1 MKRSRCIGVAVLWL
15 CALAA
20 EAQTRYVV
28 DSIVI
33 TFRTGPG
40 SEYTVARNL
49 TSGDRV
55 EVLEELVEEGYTR
68 VRLPDGA
75 EGWVLSRYLQPEPT
89 AALRLESATRAL
101 TDSDREAATLDGEL
115 ARLGD
120 ELARTRDALD
130 EAERRAAGLQ
140 GELTDIR
147 SASASALETR
157 NRNESLALEVSNLTA
172 ELRNAEAE
180 ISQLN
185 SRNRQSWFIIGAAV
199 LFGGIVIGLVAPSL
213 RRSRRSSW

>member
-1 MKRSRCIGVAVLWL
+1 MKRSRNIGIAVLWL

-28 DSIVI
+28 DTIVI

-40 SEYTVARNL
+40 NEYTIARNL

-55 EVLEELVEEGYTR
+55 EVLEEVVEEGYTR

-89 AALRLESATRAL
+89 AALRLQSATQAL
-101 TDSDREAATLDGEL
+101 SESDRDAATLDGEL

-120 ELARTRDALD
+120 ELVRTRDALE
-130 EAERRAAGLQ
+130 EAGRRAAGLQ
-140 GELTDIR
+140 AELTDIR
-147 SASASALETR
+147 SASANAIETR
-157 NRNESLALEVSNLTA
+157 NRNESLSLEVSNLTS